1 MTDVLSLVLWTTVGD
16 YETIVVAIVD
26 DPVLQTLSQFLLPV
40 VPIDNKNNIP
50 VVNNNNNISAAVVVN
65 KNNRVRIAL
74 QGLASGWLLQ

>member
-40 VPIDNKNNIP
+40 VPIDNNNNIP
-50 VVNNNNNISAAVVVN
+50 KVNNNNNIPEVNNNNIQVVIINNISAD
-65 KNNRVRIAL
+65 I
-74 QGLASGWLLQ
+74 